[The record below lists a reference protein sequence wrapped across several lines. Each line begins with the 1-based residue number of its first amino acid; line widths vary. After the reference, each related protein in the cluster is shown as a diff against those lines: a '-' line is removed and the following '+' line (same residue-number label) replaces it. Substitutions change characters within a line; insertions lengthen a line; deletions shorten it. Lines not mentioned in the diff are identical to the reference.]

1 MLLVATKNRSCD
13 QNREK
18 KQIQDGGGYYFK
30 CCLLSITAFP
40 PICMKFGM

>member
-1 MLLVATKNRSCD
+1 MWLVATGNKSRD

-18 KQIQDGGGYYFK
+18 WQIQDGGGHLFK
-30 CCLLSITAFP
+30 CRSSLITAFS